1 MRYQTMFNHKKQNN
15 ELAYIPFVLLGDP
28 SFEFS
33 LNIIQRLIEN
43 GADALELGFA
53 FSDPVA
59 DGPVIQ
65 EASLRPLSNGFTLK
79 DGFEL
84 ITKVRDYYPDIPI
97 GLLTYAN
104 LVFAQGINDYYAMA
118 QKAGVDS
125 VLIADCPVQEALLFA
140 TEAKQNNIDTVFI
153 APPDADNTTLSLVAD
168 NSQGYTYVLS
178 RKGITGTEVDA
189 TQANTNFLNTLKRFK
204 SAPLVQ
210 GFGISTPEHVYQAAE
225 AGVDGVITGS
235 AIVKLI
241 NRYYNEPQIMLD
253 EISSY
258 AKTMADAAHQA
269 HTINQQGALVAK
281 A

>member
-1 MRYQTMFNHKKQNN
+1 MRYFKMFEQKKANN

-28 SFEFS
+28 TFEHSFQ
-33 LNIIQRLIEN
+33 IIETLIAN
-43 GADALELGFA
+43 GADGLELGFA

-65 EASLRPLSNGFTLK
+65 EASLRPLANKFSID
-79 DGFEL
+79 DGFAL
-84 ITKVRDYYPDIPI
+84 LKKIRANYSDIPI

-104 LVFAQGINDYYAMA
+104 LVFAQGIEQYY
-118 QKAGVDS
+118 QKAHLAGVDS
-125 VLIADCPVQEALLFA
+125 VLIADCPVQEAELFA
-140 TEAKQNNIDTVFI
+140 KAANGNNVQTVFI
-153 APPDADNTTLSLVAD
+153 APPDADDETLALVAN

-189 TQANTNFLNTLKRFK
+189 TQANTDFLKKLRQYN
-204 SAPLVQ
+204 SVPLVQ

-241 NRYYNEPQIMLD
+241 NQYYNEPKIMLD
-253 EISSY
+253 EIASY
-258 AKTMADAAHQA
+258 AKTMADVAHQ
-269 HTINQQGALVAK
+269 VS
-281 A
+281 